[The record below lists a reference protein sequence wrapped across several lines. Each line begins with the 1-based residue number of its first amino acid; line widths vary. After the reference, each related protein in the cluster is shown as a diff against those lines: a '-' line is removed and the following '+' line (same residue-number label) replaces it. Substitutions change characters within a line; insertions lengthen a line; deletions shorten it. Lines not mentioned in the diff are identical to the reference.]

1 MPAVSEAV
9 SIQFTLRDP
18 TTRLAS
24 NADSTP
30 TAVFVR
36 NGDDTSVTCTVSNVT
51 TGVYKVT
58 VTIPA
63 TYVTGDEVALRVTA
77 TVAGTTDSRVFDLGE
92 VEPRGA
98 VTVASTSTDGTVNLT
113 TARDNLSV
121 RLAEISANPKPTYSV
136 NGQSF
141 SHVEFQRYLLD
152 AIKEIDDLLVSRE
165 SPYEIH
171 SAAM

>member
-1 MPAVSEAV
+1 MPAVSESV
-9 SIQFTLRDP
+9 SIQFTLRNP
-18 TTRLAS
+18 ATKVVCG
-24 NADSTP
+24 ADSTP

-63 TYVTGDEVALRVTA
+63 TYVTGDEIALRVTA

-98 VTVASTSTDGTVNLT
+98 ATVASTSTDWTVNLT
-113 TARDNLSV
+113 TARDNLSI
-121 RLAEISANPKPTYSV
+121 RLAEISANPKPDYSV

-141 SHVEFQRYLLD
+141 SWLAYYNYLLQQ
-152 AIKEIDDLLVSRE
+152 IKEIDDLLVSRE
-165 SPYEIH
+165 APYEIH